1 MLLGK
6 SNLFVNSFFKYM
18 NRLLLIIIGIL
29 FINFDSNAQ
38 ARKYSNEFLN
48 IGVGARALGMSG
60 AFSARANDVTAAYW
74 NPAALTQMEDNFQ
87 LGLMHAEYFA
97 GLAKYDYGAFASRID
112 DKSVFGISFM
122 RFGVD
127 DIPNTT
133 KLIDNNGN
141 VDFNRVTKFTA
152 ADYAF
157 LVSYARTTNIEG
169 LSLGGN
175 VKVIY
180 RNVGDFANAYGFGI
194 DASALYKSGNWLF
207 SAVGKDITSTF
218 NAWSYTLDE
227 ETERIFEITGN
238 ELPENGLE
246 LTLPKLVFGAGRL
259 FTIGEKFTLFPE
271 LDLEMYFDGK
281 RNSIISSRP
290 ITIDPKFGVEFSYNQ
305 IVFLRGGLGNFQLSE
320 DVFGNQKTTF
330 QPNFGLGMKLK
341 GFSLDYAFTDIGDRS
356 EAIYSNIFSIRIDLN
371 KKGL

>member
-1 MLLGK
+1 MLLDK
-6 SNLFVNSFFKYM
+6 LNHFVNSFSIFM
-18 NRLLLIIIGIL
+18 NRVILFVVGLLLIT
-29 FINFDSNAQ
+29 FESSAQ
-38 ARKYSNEFLN
+38 SRKYSNEFLN

-112 DKSVFGISFM
+112 EKSVFGLSFM

-141 VDFNRVTKFTA
+141 VDFDRVTKFTA

-157 LVSYARTTNIEG
+157 FVSYARTTNIEG

-175 VKVIY
+175 VKIIY

-194 DASALYKSGNWLF
+194 DASALYKRGNWLF

-218 NAWSYTLDE
+218 NAWSYSLDK
-227 ETERIFEITGN
+227 ETEKVFKATGN
-238 ELPENGLE
+238 ELPVNGLE
-246 LTLPKLVFGAGRL
+246 LTLPKLVLGSGRL
-259 FTIGEKFTLFPE
+259 FSIGDKFTFFPE
-271 LDLEMYFDGK
+271 LDLEIYFDGK
-281 RNSIISSRP
+281 RNAVISSNLV
-290 ITIDPKFGVEFSYNQ
+290 TIDPKFGMEFSYNQ
-305 IVFLRGGLGNFQLSE
+305 IIFLRAGVGNFQSSE
-320 DVFGNQKTTF
+320 DVFGNSKTTF

-341 GFSLDYAFTDIGDRS
+341 GFSLDYALTDIGDRS
-356 EAIYSNIFSIRIDLN
+356 EAIYSNVFSIRIDLN
-371 KKGL
+371 KKDL